1 MNGYKS
7 SLHLVSIKK
16 YIFSFKTRFM
26 TVLELQFT
34 LDFYIHYPLDKKVY
48 HCCWNCQ
55 FWCSESSIHF
65 RHELFHR
72 CRSIAR
78 IINYIEK
85 WSNYIGAY
93 DKSISLHKI
102 VLDIHTTENYIW
114 KNIFS
119 QCSINWFEIC
129 FNESWYHIDEIS
141 ICIQIHFINNSI
153 KILNFF
159 IREIGKKL

>member
-1 MNGYKS
+1 MKTKWYNAD
-7 SLHLVSIKK
+7 SIKIERLRMTLTVK
-16 YIFSFKTRFM
+16 NIDTRNIAKWISCYYKQEKMFSSNTLFM
-26 TVLELQFT
+26 TMLESQST

-102 VLDIHTTENYIW
+102 VLDIHRIEIISE
-114 KNIFS
+114 KIFS
-119 QCSINWFEIC
+119 HTI
-129 FNESWYHIDEIS
+129 
-141 ICIQIHFINNSI
+141 
-153 KILNFF
+153 
-159 IREIGKKL
+159 